1 MSEQVNLR
9 TIYDIVSSLEDK
21 MDRRFNKVEEKIDNV
36 AKEARRSMEEMDERV
51 SGLEGFKMKITGAL
65 MILGIFVGG
74 LASFIWEKVTQ

>member
-1 MSEQVNLR
+1 MSEQENLR

-21 MDRRFNKVEEKIDNV
+21 MDKRFNKVEEKIDNV
-36 AKEARRSMEEMDERV
+36 AKEARRSMEEMDKRV

>member
-21 MDRRFNKVEEKIDNV
+21 MDGRFNKVEEKIDNV

>member
-21 MDRRFNKVEEKIDNV
+21 MDKRFNKVEEKIDNV